1 MLSVSNMEEHDA
13 DDRPTALAVPRC
25 MRSKHMRRVFSAAVT
40 AATCVVTFV
49 AAAAG
54 PATAEPANAG
64 SANAY
69 GLSAAGVLPISP
81 LITTSASQPPDQDA
95 SAASPAGQSPSLL
108 TLPLGTL
115 ALAGVV
121 GVTANAHQA
130 DNITP
135 ELTAVPT
142 TPGTSDPVGLVDD
155 NSRGLAKTTG
165 LGLVFTAPTTGTID
179 PIATALAAL
188 PSLLSADAV
197 TSEAVAKCVN
207 GQPVFETGFQVA
219 GLGGLVGGVLDPI
232 VQTLLNT
239 LLGLVGPGAALSS
252 IISIAP
258 GVVTQLADGV
268 AVDGL
273 QVNVPLLNETI
284 VVSHSEAHMAAN
296 CTVAATPVT
305 AGPAAGRAGGA
316 GGSGRLASTGSDLPF
331 LPLGLGLL
339 AVGVIG
345 GGIVLR
351 SRREQTATH

>member
-1 MLSVSNMEEHDA
+1 
-13 DDRPTALAVPRC
+13 
-25 MRSKHMRRVFSAAVT
+25 MRRVVSAAVT
-40 AATCVVTFV
+40 TATCLATFI
-49 AAAAG
+49 AAAVG
-54 PATAEPANAG
+54 PAAAEPARKS

-69 GLSAAGVLPISP
+69 GLSAAGLLAISP
-81 LITTSASQPPDQDA
+81 TIPTAATQPPDQDSA
-95 SAASPAGQSPSLL
+95 AASPAGQSPSVL

-142 TPGTSDPVGLVDD
+142 TAGTSDPVSQLDD

-165 LGLVFTAPTTGTID
+165 LGLVFQAPTTGTID

-188 PSLLSADAV
+188 PGLLSADAV

-207 GQPVFETGFQVA
+207 GAPVFETGYQIA

-239 LLGLVGPGAALSS
+239 VLGLIGPGAALSS

-258 GVVTQLADGV
+258 GVVTQLPDGV
-268 AVDGL
+268 AIDGL

-284 VVSHSEAHMAAN
+284 VVSHSEAHMDAN
-296 CTVAATPVT
+296 CTVVAAPPTSAP
-305 AGPAAGRAGGA
+305 RAGGPGG
-316 GGSGRLASTGSDLPF
+316 GGSGRLASTGAELPF
-331 LPLGLGLL
+331 LPLGLGLVIAGMVGT
-339 AVGVIG
+339 AVV
-345 GGIVLR
+345 VR
-351 SRREQTATH
+351 SRRGQTATR